1 VNGWEEAQAK
11 ASRPRTRPVVLKVM
25 ARPDLFEAKAMA
37 MIFFCPRA
45 VLEVKGQLK
54 TVLFRTSFVEDAN
67 A

>member
-37 MIFFCPRA
+37 MIFF
-45 VLEVKGQLK
+45 VLEPSSRSK
-54 TVLFRTSFVEDAN
+54 DN
-67 A
+67 